1 MYKFKV
7 VVADRRFENYDIE
20 REILEKVDAQL
31 VIENATN
38 QTELYDAIKDADG
51 VLLDLIPMRENL
63 ISRLDK
69 CKIIARYGVGYN
81 NVDVKAATKKGIWVS
96 RVPSYGADEAVS
108 DQAMALTLDC
118 IRRTT
123 VKHNRVLAGEW
134 DLMAKYKIHRI
145 KGCTVGIIGFG
156 KIGSVYARKISGFEP
171 KEILVYDPYL
181 SKKTIEMH
189 KYCKKVDLDYL
200 AKNSD
205 IVTLHCPETEETMN
219 MVDESFISLMK
230 ETAIIINTARGG
242 VVDNFTLAKALKNK
256 RISAAGIDVFVENP
270 LPMDHPYRSLEN
282 IVLSDHTG
290 FYTEESYKE
299 MKSQAAT
306 NIANVLIGKKPLSP
320 LNDL

>member
-1 MYKFKV
+1 MYKYKV

-20 REILEKVDAQL
+20 REILEKVNAQL
-31 VIENATN
+31 IIENATN
-38 QTELYDAIKDADG
+38 QTELYEAIKDADG
-51 VLLDLIPMRENL
+51 VLLDLIPMRSDMIN
-63 ISRLDK
+63 RLDK

-81 NVDVKAATKKGIWVS
+81 NVDVEAATKKGIWVS

-118 IRRTT
+118 IRKTT
-123 VKHNRVLAGEW
+123 VKHNRILAGEW

-145 KGCTVGIIGFG
+145 KGSTVGIIGFG
-156 KIGSVYARKISGFEP
+156 QIGSVYAKKISGFSP

-181 SKKTIEMH
+181 SKETIEKH
-189 KYCKKVDLDYL
+189 QFCKKVDLDVL

-205 IVTLHCPETEETMN
+205 IITLHCPETQETLNMINEE
-219 MVDESFISLMK
+219 FISLMK
-230 ETAIIINTARGG
+230 KTAIIINTARGG
-242 VVDNFTLAKALKNK
+242 IIDNMALAKALSDK

-270 LPMDHPYRSLEN
+270 LPMDHPYRKLEN

-290 FYTEESYKE
+290 FYTEESYFS
-299 MKSQAAT
+299 MKSQAAS
-306 NIANVLIGKKPLSP
+306 NIAQVLIGKKPFTP